1 MRPPNQPTNTS
12 AVINQVE
19 TAETLEQLPGL
30 LQVESTVTLGKA
42 KRYLITI
49 LILICNLTQFIS
61 MFSTV
66 AGGFELSKILGQPV
80 GPGKANWM
88 AAAYSLTQSA
98 FVLISGRLGAV
109 YGHQKLL
116 VLGGVVIVAFS
127 VANAFC
133 TTYSSFVAIR
143 ALTGVG
149 GGILMPNA
157 VATLTIMVP
166 PGKVRNFTLAT
177 FAASPPVG
185 AGIGAL
191 MMGAFLQYSE
201 WKWHFV
207 SVACIGAACFGG
219 LVIVLPSE
227 TPVDKGGKI
236 DYVGI
241 IVGLGG
247 LLLFSLAWNQAPA
260 YGWETPYV
268 IVMLILSLILMVFFF
283 FWESRWAEEPIMPPS
298 IFRGKSFKALTIVVL
313 FIYMAVGITLWYMV
327 AWQQLIREWSVLE
340 VAVGW
345 IPYGLGASFAVILA
359 AWLIPRLE
367 AQWILAIGCLT
378 SLTATLLLATMPEQ
392 QSYWAQ
398 VFPSTLFGS
407 FCPDFVYVAAQVI
420 ASNSVSKKEQGLAGS
435 LIGTLNLYGNSLG
448 LGFAGTVEANIAKRH
463 SSEVLGFRSALW
475 FGAALSAVALLMDL
489 SLVRMEK
496 EDQEGWKSTEG
507 ELETV
512 GRCSLHG
519 GEERTES

>member
-1 MRPPNQPTNTS
+1 MRPLNQPTNTS

-19 TAETLEQLPGL
+19 TAETSEQLPGL
-30 LQVESTVTLGKA
+30 LRVESTVTLSKA

-116 VLGGVVIVAFS
+116 LLGGVVIVIFS

-149 GGILMPNA
+149 GGVLMPNA

-166 PGKVRNFTLAT
+166 PGKARNFTLAT

-219 LVIVLPSE
+219 LLFVLPSE

-236 DYVGI
+236 DYIGI

-260 YGWETPYV
+260 DGWETPYV
-268 IVMLILSLILMVFFF
+268 IAMLVLSLILMVFFF
-283 FWESRWAEEPIMPPS
+283 FWESKWADEPIMPPS

-327 AWQQLIREWSVLE
+327 AWQQLIRGWSVLD

-345 IPYGLGASFAVILA
+345 IPYGLGASCAVILA

-367 AQWILAIGCLT
+367 AQWILAIGC
-378 SLTATLLLATMPEQ
+378 

-448 LGFAGTVEANIAKRH
+448 LGFAGTIEANMAKRH

-475 FGAALSAVALLMDL
+475 FGAALSAVALLLDL
-489 SLVRMEK
+489 SFVRMEK

-512 GRCSLHG
+512 GRCSLRG
-519 GEERTES
+519 REEGTGN